1 MATEI
6 KVGLLFLQQTIYGVS
21 PFKILSARPQ
31 STNEFSDD
39 YNYDIIHSVSCL
51 TNFHCVSIA
60 FDGVSTETNFIQTNL
75 IAFMKVNNSTV
86 AMTDCNH
93 AAKNLI
99 SQLVLGSS
107 VVTGGDAAFD
117 VSVLQLAGISS
128 ELYRV
133 DDYASDV
140 IVLKLCS
147 CDTIFKLL
155 KLIEMNI
162 EAPMN
167 IAFMALC
174 LYFLRTFICVFNGD
188 GIRSEARITMLWS
201 SLMWFTSLN
210 GVHEKSISNFT
221 TACIGGVFLA
231 MQKRVQ
237 NLRTTTTEPLEHMF
251 GTTRSWKREF
261 TVNEFIIFSNKLEL
275 IMTNVINNDIK
286 TGTSNKGY
294 MTGFRGF
301 SEVIKKMKS
310 KLKKETF
317 MGDEVSVAVDI
328 NYNKSVAH
336 QIEPGLI
343 KVINRSQEP
352 ILRLMETFKI
362 TEHSRYCFLVINIL
376 DICKCYTE
384 RLTHWY
390 CQLTKDHTLIF

>member
-201 SLMWFTSLN
+201 SLMWFTSLR

-221 TACIGGVFLA
+221 TACVGGVFPA
-231 MQKRVQ
+231 MQKRVR
-237 NLRTTTTEPLEHMF
+237 NLHTTTTEPLEHMF

-286 TGTSNKGY
+286 TATSNKGY
-294 MTGFRGF
+294 MTRFRGF
-301 SEVIKKMKS
+301 SEVIKK
-310 KLKKETF
+310 
-317 MGDEVSVAVDI
+317 
-328 NYNKSVAH
+328 
-336 QIEPGLI
+336 
-343 KVINRSQEP
+343 
-352 ILRLMETFKI
+352 
-362 TEHSRYCFLVINIL
+362 
-376 DICKCYTE
+376 
-384 RLTHWY
+384 
-390 CQLTKDHTLIF
+390 